1 MDWSHAMTQIRDR
14 LPELEHH
21 ILKLGGH
28 FPLNLL
34 PPGLFKDVAIGT
46 DCLTDIARDL
56 DRMSV
61 AQSSERM
68 LNYWGERLSQKI
80 HVLVHICRNQPVP
93 SKEKQ
98 MYTLDSMGTR
108 THWLA
113 QIEAKQNSLNLRRKS
128 LVATLETM
136 QTRKDKEAIHAI
148 QKELLDIDAQLA
160 RMFE

>member
-1 MDWSHAMTQIRDR
+1 MDWSQSMAQIRNR

-34 PPGLFKDVAIGT
+34 PPGLFKNVATGT
-46 DCLTDIARDL
+46 DCLADIARDL
-56 DRMSV
+56 ERIAI

-68 LNYWGERLSQKI
+68 LNYWSERLSQKI
-80 HVLVHICRNQPVP
+80 HVLVHICRNHQIRG
-93 SKEKQ
+93 KDKQ

-108 THWLA
+108 TQWLA
-113 QIEAKQNSLNLRRKS
+113 QIEAKQISLNVRRKS
-128 LVATLETM
+128 LVTTLETM
-136 QTRKDKEAIHAI
+136 QARKDKEAIQAI

-160 RMFE
+160 RVFE